1 MSEIRLPNVA
11 AALRLVLAAFVL
23 ALTTTFGASGALAH
37 ADDAT
42 SSGGEPGPAAT
53 SQRSESG
60 SATPKKGP
68 RSVQG
73 TETKSPRS
81 AVRPPRKAQMSADAE
96 AADTDAPETDTD
108 TDTPAPVEDQPATP
122 DETSALPDETAVRTP
137 TTVPRSPKRVRSH
150 TEAPAATSRT
160 ATRRDAV
167 APAASVPDTPAAG
180 PSSDGAAAPI
190 LAPAA
195 PAASAS
201 AAATSR
207 TPVPIATFAQL
218 GRQLTGGLSDV
229 GTIVVSVVH
238 SAATAVAQAFGPHRL
253 LGVPYL
259 LATSVANAAAA
270 VGRTLV
276 GGSLHAP
283 TGGRFAVNY
292 GLLDGLGFFNPQKP
306 PPGAND
312 PSITVTAEHP
322 LPIILVNPTALTQG
336 LNWAVGAPVLANA
349 GYKVYTF
356 NYGNNTT
363 NPNFPI
369 QSIGDIRK
377 SALELEAE
385 IDRVLAET
393 GAPQVILIGHSQ
405 GGGNLPSYY
414 INNLGGAD
422 KVSQLIGI
430 SPGHNGSDFN
440 GLVSGVLRTPILRQV
455 FISVFRA
462 LAPAIYQQSAGS
474 PFQDEIYGNGD
485 TRPGVLYTT
494 ISTIYDE
501 VATPYTNNAL
511 DGPNVT
517 NIILQDRYPGQ
528 ILGHL
533 NVVTAP
539 QTWAVVLEALAA
551 NPAANPLGHQDLV
564 AA

>member
-1 MSEIRLPNVA
+1 MSAIRLPNVA

-37 ADDAT
+37 ADDAP

-53 SQRSESG
+53 SQRPESG

-68 RSVQG
+68 RSVHG
-73 TETKSPRS
+73 AETKGPRS
-81 AVRPPRKAQMSADAE
+81 AVRPPRKPQMSADAE
-96 AADTDAPETDTD
+96 AADTDAPETDT
-108 TDTPAPVEDQPATP
+108 PAPVEDRPATP
-122 DETSALPDETAVRTP
+122 DETSALPDETAASTP

-160 ATRRDAV
+160 ATRRDAA
-167 APAASVPDTPAAG
+167 APPESVPDTRAPG
-180 PSSDGAAAPI
+180 PSSDGAAPPI
-190 LAPAA
+190 VAPAA
-195 PAASAS
+195 PAASAE

-207 TPVPIATFAQL
+207 TPVPITTFAQL

-292 GLLDGLGFFNPQKP
+292 GLLDALGFFNPQKP
-306 PPGAND
+306 PPGADD

-414 INNLGGAD
+414 INNLDGAD

-551 NPAANPLGHQDLV
+551 NPAANPLAHQDLV

>member
-1 MSEIRLPNVA
+1 MSAIRTPNVVVG
-11 AALRLVLAAFVL
+11 LRFLLAVLVV
-23 ALTTTFGASGALAH
+23 ALTSTFGAAGAVAH
-37 ADDAT
+37 ADDT
-42 SSGGEPGPAAT
+42 GSTGGEPDRAAT
-53 SQRSESG
+53 STRADAG
-60 SATPKKGP
+60 SALPNRGP
-68 RSVQG
+68 RSARDA
-73 TETKSPRS
+73 ETKAPRS
-81 AVRPPRKAQMSADAE
+81 AVRPPRRATVDTRAPEAEDAAQTP
-96 AADTDAPETDTD
+96 DTETPDTETPDSEAPETENT
-108 TDTPAPVEDQPATP
+108 AGSPATAP
-122 DETSALPDETAVRTP
+122 RAV
-137 TTVPRSPKRVRSH
+137 KRVRSH
-150 TEAPAATSRT
+150 TDAPAAVDRT
-160 ATRRDAV
+160 ATTRPALQRS
-167 APAASVPDTPAAG
+167 APAALEAVAENPLA
-180 PSSDGAAAPI
+180 AAAPVI
-190 LAPAA
+190 TPAA
-195 PAASAS
+195 PAAAS
-201 AAATSR
+201 AEAPAAAR
-207 TPVPIATFAQL
+207 TPLPIAKVAQL

-238 SAATAVAQAFGPHRL
+238 SAATAVAQAFGPNRL

-283 TGGRFAVNY
+283 AGGRFTVNY

-306 PPGAND
+306 PAGAND
-312 PSITVTAEHP
+312 PTITVTPEHP
-322 LPIILVNPTALTQG
+322 LPVILLNPTALTQG

-393 GAPQVILIGHSQ
+393 GAEKVILIGHSQ

-414 INNLGGAD
+414 INNMDGHT

-430 SPGHNGSDFN
+430 SPGHDGSDFN
-440 GLVSGVLRTPILRQV
+440 GLVSGVLRTPILRQL

-511 DGPNVT
+511 HGDNVT

-533 NVVTAP
+533 NVVTSP
-539 QTWAVVLEALAA
+539 RTWTVVLEALAA
-551 NPAANPLGHQDLV
+551 NPAANPLTHQQPV